1 MNQENN
7 IELRND
13 EVRDILQKMPHWAIR
28 WGISIIFGAMVL
40 LLVFTW
46 LYRYPTLIKSEVV
59 VSAIHP
65 PAALKARATGKI
77 TNLPVAEAAPVKA
90 GELLAV
96 IENPANSDHVLQLEA
111 YLKQLEPFMNSFDPA
126 SFIQLAEVLELGDV
140 QTYYADFNQKLN
152 NYLNFIDQ
160 KLHAANIRSAG
171 KQLNMQKIYYD
182 RLWSQRKLMEAELQL
197 ARKSFQRDSQLYR
210 SGVISDSD
218 YDQISKELIGQQL
231 QFEKI
236 RTQLATTQ
244 SGIYEMEQ
252 HLATLKIQLDENEK
266 QLQLEV
272 VKAFNLLEHS
282 IDNWKLTYQ
291 LVSPIDGRVSLDRVW
306 SVNQNVETGT
316 TVMTIVPDDTL
327 QIIGKAYIPTK
338 GAGKVKIGQRV
349 NIKLNNYPYMEY
361 GMLIGKIQSIAP
373 IPVNNFYAV
382 EIELPQNLTT
392 NYGTKLEMQQEL
404 WGNCEIITEDLRLLQ
419 RVIYPVK
426 AVIEK
431 NRR

>member
-46 LYRYPTLIKSEVV
+46 LYRYPNLIRSEVV

-77 TNLPVAEAAPVKA
+77 TNLLVAEAATVKA

-96 IENPANSDHVLQLEA
+96 IENPAKSDHVLQLEA
-111 YLKQLEPFMNSFDPA
+111 YLKQLEPFMNSFDHA
-126 SFIQLAEVLELGDV
+126 SFKQLDDVLELGDV

-160 KLHAANIRSAG
+160 KLHAENIRSAE

-197 ARKSFQRDSQLYR
+197 AHKSFQRDSQLYH

-272 VKAFNLLEHS
+272 VKAFNLLKNS

-291 LVSPIDGRVSLDRVW
+291 LVSPINGRVSLDRVW

-327 QIIGKAYIPTK
+327 QIIGKAYVPTK

-361 GMLIGKIQSIAP
+361 GMLIGKVQSIAP

-392 NYGTKLEMQQEL
+392 NYGTRLEMQQEL